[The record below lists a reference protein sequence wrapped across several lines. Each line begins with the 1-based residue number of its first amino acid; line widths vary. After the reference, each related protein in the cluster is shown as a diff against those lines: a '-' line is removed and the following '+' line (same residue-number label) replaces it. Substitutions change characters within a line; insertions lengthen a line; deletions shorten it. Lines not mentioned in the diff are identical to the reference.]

1 MRVSAIVLI
10 MTVTIAM
17 VTSMVMAMMTMM
29 TMLMMIDNV
38 AARDLGGNGVD
49 DESDD
54 DA

>member
-10 MTVTIAM
+10 MTVTIALVM
-17 VTSMVMAMMTMM
+17 PMVMAMMTM
-29 TMLMMIDNV
+29 TSVVMMIDNV
-38 AARDLGGNGVD
+38 AARDLGCNGVD